1 MNETDN
7 SHEEEDIQA
16 LDRSLTYYSRV
27 ASSLSSTSTSTSTFD
42 TSVADVMERCLPRR
56 MEVTRRIETFARMV
70 CRMSDKYEL
79 RGRMVRIKSTVRKQ
93 QQQQEESMVIDEA
106 VVSKKCQELREMLLF
121 TEKKSHRISI
131 DGDEKGQG
139 TAGSKRRRPLVDS
152 VTLMNDKIDV
162 VGKGQLSLEER
173 VRVKAKKREQRI
185 KDHLMGKD
193 GCKNAQ
199 DSLNHLLPLA
209 DALRSFFRS
218 KSHVGKQRS
227 SATLLSLCRSLKGT
241 SFGSKTG
248 GKKAS
253 INQMKNHLIL
263 LSETF
268 PKWVRIENSNGG
280 MWKKGDSM
288 KGAVL
293 YIDNKNVNYVND
305 VRVKLGGR
313 QRQNL
318 QRKDEQS
325 QSHKVQ
331 RVDRENKSD
340 GKSATLSTVSILKV
354 SENVDSER
362 KVRNTTRSIKWP
374 SSNKAKRVCIM
385 EDLEKEG
392 RESKFKSLNENGSSR
407 RKMSTK
413 RVSRLKRKRKSY
425 HDPAAMRINHE
436 LVFGHAFGG
445 EPMQGDP
452 DYVTKKK
459 TSEIGDSRSPN
470 GLKRLFSEMNS
481 GRRI

>member
-7 SHEEEDIQA
+7 SHEEEEIQA

-27 ASSLSSTSTSTSTFD
+27 ASSISSTSASIFD
-42 TSVADVMERCLPRR
+42 TSVADAMEHCLPRH

-79 RGRMVRIKSTVRKQ
+79 RGRMVRIKSTVSKQ
-93 QQQQEESMVIDEA
+93 QQQQQESVVIDEA
-106 VVSKKCQELREMLLF
+106 VVSKNCQELREMLLF
-121 TEKKSHRISI
+121 TEKKNHRILM

-139 TAGSKRRRPLVDS
+139 TAGLKRRRPLADS
-152 VTLMNDKIDV
+152 VTFLNDKIDV

-173 VRVKAKKREQRI
+173 VRAKAKKREQRI
-185 KDHLMGKD
+185 EDRLMGKD
-193 GCKNAQ
+193 GCKNAK

-218 KSHVGKQRS
+218 KSHVGKTRS
-227 SATLLSLCRSLKGT
+227 SATLLSLCQSLKGT

-253 INQMKNHLIL
+253 MNQMKNHLVL

-268 PKWVRIENSNGG
+268 PKWVRIENSNGR
-280 MWKKGDSM
+280 MWKKADSM
-288 KGAVL
+288 KGAIL

-313 QRQNL
+313 QMKSFQS
-318 QRKDEQS
+318 KDEQS
-325 QSHKVQ
+325 QSRKVQ
-331 RVDRENKSD
+331 RVDRETKSD
-340 GKSATLSTVSILKV
+340 GKSAISSRASILKV
-354 SENVDSER
+354 SENVDSEK

-392 RESKFKSLNENGSSR
+392 RESTFKSLNENGLSR
-407 RKMSTK
+407 RKMNTK
-413 RVSRLKRKRKSY
+413 RVSRLKRKRISY
-425 HDPAAMRINHE
+425 HDPTAMRINHE
-436 LVFGHAFGG
+436 LVFGHTFGG

-452 DYVTKKK
+452 NYVTKKK